1 MVEESMEVILIRDVP
16 KLGKAGDVVKVKD
29 GYARNYLIPKG
40 LAILAN
46 QKTIKALENQRKV
59 ILAKV
64 ERERKKLESL
74 AEKLEGIS
82 LTVYR
87 KTIEEDRIFGS
98 VSPIDIVNIL
108 KERGIEIEKSQVT
121 LEEPIKRLGTFEVPI
136 KLSSDKIINIKVE
149 VLEEK

>member
-1 MVEESMEVILIRDVP
+1 MEVILRKDIP
-16 KLGKAGDVVKVKD
+16 KLGKAGDIVKVKD

-46 QKTIKALENQRKV
+46 QKTLKALENQRKI
-59 ILAKV
+59 ILAKA

-74 AEKLEGIS
+74 AEKLEGIT

-87 KTIEEDRIFGS
+87 KIIEEDRIFGS
-98 VSPIDIVNIL
+98 VSSVDIVNML
-108 KERGIEIEKSQVT
+108 KEQGIEIEKSQVQ
-121 LEEPIKRLGTFEVPI
+121 LDEPIKKLGIFEVPI
-136 KLSSDKIINIKVE
+136 KLSSDKTINIKVE